1 MADDDVPTPEEPGPP
16 DAPSPGD
23 LPDDLADMEAD
34 LLDDGDDDTMAMFPL
49 GSVLVPTMVLPLH
62 VFEHRYRRLV
72 RDCVAGAQEFGVVL
86 IERGREVGGGD
97 VRSDVG
103 TVARMVR
110 AAELPDGRF
119 ALECVGTRRIRVL
132 RWLDDAPYPR
142 AEVEDWP
149 DEPGPAGVDVTSLR
163 EMAVARLRRA
173 LDLQIAVGG
182 AGPDPSVE
190 LSDDPEPASPQVAAV
205 APIGPHDRQQL
216 LAAAGTVDRLLM
228 ADSLLA
234 DAVELLEARRDMGG
248 SPSRGRSGACTTRA
262 RRVGRADPGSARSPG
277 GPGGPT

>member
-1 MADDDVPTPEEPGPP
+1 MADDDVTPPDEPRPDEAPGPDDP
-16 DAPSPGD
+16 PGSGD
-23 LPDDLADMEAD
+23 LPDDLAAMEAD
-34 LLDDGDDDTMAMFPL
+34 LLDGGGEGVMAMFPL

-72 RDCVAGAQEFGVVL
+72 RDCAAGAQEFGVVL
-86 IERGREVGGGD
+86 IERGREIGGGD

-132 RWLDDAPYPR
+132 RWLEDAPYPR

-149 DEPGPAGVDVTSLR
+149 DELGPAGVDPAALR
-163 EMAVARLRRA
+163 EMAVERLRRG
-173 LDLQIAVGG
+173 LELQIGLG
-182 AGPDPSVE
+182 EAGPDPSIE
-190 LSDDPEPASPQVAAV
+190 LSEDPETASHQVAAV
-205 APIGPHDRQQL
+205 APIGPHDRQKL
-216 LAAAGTVDRLLM
+216 LAAAGTVDRLLL

-234 DAVELLEARRDMGG
+234 DAVELLEARRDMG
-248 SPSRGRSGACTTRA
+248 
-262 RRVGRADPGSARSPG
+262 
-277 GPGGPT
+277 

>member
-1 MADDDVPTPEEPGPP
+1 MDDDAPDDEPAPDDDAPDGEPGPDGQP
-16 DAPSPGD
+16 GPGDAPLS
-23 LPDDLADMEAD
+23 DDLVAMEAD
-34 LLDDGDDDTMAMFPL
+34 LLDDGGDGVMAMFPL

-72 RDCVAGAQEFGVVL
+72 RDCVAGPQEFGVVL

-132 RWLDDAPYPR
+132 RWMEDAPYPR

-149 DEPGPAGVDVTSLR
+149 DEPGPAGVDVVSLR
-163 EMAVARLRRA
+163 EMAVQRLRRG
-173 LDLQIAVGG
+173 LELQIGLG
-182 AGPDPSVE
+182 ESGPDPSIE
-190 LSDDPEPASPQVAAV
+190 LSDDPETASHQLAAV

-216 LAAAGTVDRLLM
+216 LAAAGTVDRLLL

-234 DAVELLEARRDMGG
+234 DAVELLEARGDMG
-248 SPSRGRSGACTTRA
+248 
-262 RRVGRADPGSARSPG
+262 
-277 GPGGPT
+277 